1 MVTTMNKKQLFEKA
15 KAEGIEELE
24 IFESTNK
31 KTSLD
36 IFEQNVD
43 HFTISDTTTW
53 KVRGVYQGQMGKVIV
68 EDGSDFDF
76 IIDAIKENATA
87 ITSSDEQEIYAGD
100 EHYPTIQKRNN
111 TCFQASSAK
120 KVQLMK
126 TLERE
131 LLESDARIAQVME
144 ASYVESCSQVSI
156 TNSKGLCLAKEN
168 QWTML
173 GACVLAKDKDDF
185 KSASEVE
192 LIEDLDAFDLSDFVK
207 RLKEKAVSKLHAVSV
222 HSGHYPIIIDRSAM
236 AQLLQCVFAQFH
248 GDQAAKGISL
258 LSCALQQSIFDEK
271 VTLIDD
277 PLLPQGVNCT
287 PFDDEGVA
295 CQRKVIVDHGVL
307 LQFFHNLKSSKKMQ
321 AETKGN
327 GFHGSI
333 DYTNFYMENGDQE
346 VDELIKQ
353 MDRGIIVTD
362 LAGLHAGW
370 NAITTQF
377 SIQASGF
384 FVEHGKIAYP
394 INLFTIAGNFLKLMK
409 QVDGIGNDLKHY
421 PSGIGAPSVL
431 FPNIAISG
439 S

>member
-1 MVTTMNKKQLFEKA
+1 MIMHKELLFEKA
-15 KAEGIEELE
+15 KAEGIEALE
-24 IFESTNK
+24 IYESTNK

-36 IFEQNVD
+36 IYEQSVD
-43 HFTISDTTTW
+43 HFTISDTTAW
-53 KVRGVYQGQMGKVIV
+53 KVRGVYQGHMGKVIV
-68 EDGSDFDF
+68 EDGSDLDF
-76 IIDAIKENATA
+76 IIDAIKENAIA
-87 ITSSDEQEIYAGD
+87 ITSSDEQEIYGGD
-100 EHYPTIQKRNN
+100 DEYPTIKKRIN

-126 TLERE
+126 TLEKE
-131 LLESDARIAQVME
+131 LLESDARIEQVME

-156 TNSKGLCLAKEN
+156 TNSKGLHLSKEN

-192 LIEDLDAFDLSDFVK
+192 IIDDLDAFDLSDFVK
-207 RLKEKAVSKLHAVSV
+207 RLKDKAVSKLHAVSV
-222 HSGHYPIIIDRSAM
+222 ESGQYPIIIDRSAM
-236 AQLLQCVFAQFH
+236 AQLLSCVFGQFH
-248 GDQAAKGISL
+248 GDQAAKGISR
-258 LSCALQQSIFDEK
+258 LSHALDQCIFDEK
-271 VTLIDD
+271 VTLVDD
-277 PLLPQGVNCT
+277 PLLPQGVNCS

-295 CQRKVIVDHGVL
+295 CQRKIIVDHGVL
-307 LQFFHNLKSSKKMQ
+307 RQFFHNLKSSKKMQ
-321 AETKGN
+321 AKAKGN
-327 GFHGSI
+327 GFQGSI
-333 DYTNFYMENGDQE
+333 NYTNFYMENGDQE
-346 VDELIKQ
+346 VDELIKR
-353 MDRGIIVTD
+353 MDRGVIVTD

-394 INLFTIAGNFLKLMK
+394 INLFTIAGNFLELM
-409 QVDGIGNDLKHY
+409 QHIDGIGNDLKHY